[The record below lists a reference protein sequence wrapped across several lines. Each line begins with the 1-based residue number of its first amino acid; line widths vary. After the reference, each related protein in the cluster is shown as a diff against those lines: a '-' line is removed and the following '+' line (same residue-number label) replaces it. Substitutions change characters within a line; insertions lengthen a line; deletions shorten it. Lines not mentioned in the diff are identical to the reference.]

1 MHASI
6 ASSSSGFFAPDLN
19 SLPYHAVLAQLG
31 ERQTEDLK
39 VWFNP
44 GRRHSNESCLYD
56 FHTLSQGCKL
66 STIHH
71 MVKTPVAVIFLF
83 FLHLRVVMVS
93 NELILRTGYKKHV

>member
-39 VWFNP
+39 VP
-44 GRRHSNESCLYD
+44 GSIPGLGI
-56 FHTLSQGCKL
+56 LSRL
-66 STIHH
+66 
-71 MVKTPVAVIFLF
+71 
-83 FLHLRVVMVS
+83 
-93 NELILRTGYKKHV
+93 